1 MTVDIRAWLQSRH
14 SKGSMSGSHM
24 EEISMQTHK
33 REIEPTARGND
44 MEKGMKDLREQMQ
57 DLREE
62 VLVSQAQ
69 LVSHEEFVFF
79 QEKVLSMLASIE

>member
-1 MTVDIRAWLQSRH
+1 
-14 SKGSMSGSHM
+14 MSGSHM

-62 VLVSQAQ
+62 VLVSQVQ

-79 QEKVLSMLASIE
+79 QEKVLSMLASIEWMMEALATRMESRNQ